1 PCWRQRWDGFA
12 ACCLRAIRVRTR
24 PPHSSPACRGGATE
38 MAIPG
43 ERFGAKTDRIALAQS
58 LRILMVVVTILLT
71 LTLFGTLGA
80 DAYVRVMMPV
90 HAAGL
95 TQLLAVGLLGGA
107 LLAWLRVPLV
117 KAVHVTTVLIPLT
130 TTAPRFRFAKRLSA
144 RDA

>member
-1 PCWRQRWDGFA
+1 
-12 ACCLRAIRVRTR
+12 
-24 PPHSSPACRGGATE
+24 